1 MLLYGLSK
9 KGVNKMIAIV
19 VGFILGTIGWA
30 ASGWLDL
37 NAVLEALKNL
47 F

>member
-1 MLLYGLSK
+1 
-9 KGVNKMIAIV
+9 MIGMI
-19 VGFILGTIGWA
+19 VGFIFATIGWA

-37 NAVLEALKNL
+37 TAFIEMLKNL

>member
-1 MLLYGLSK
+1 MAGL
-9 KGVNKMIAIV
+9 V
-19 VGFILGTIGWA
+19 VGFILSTIGWA

-37 NAVLEALKNL
+37 TAFFEMLKNL